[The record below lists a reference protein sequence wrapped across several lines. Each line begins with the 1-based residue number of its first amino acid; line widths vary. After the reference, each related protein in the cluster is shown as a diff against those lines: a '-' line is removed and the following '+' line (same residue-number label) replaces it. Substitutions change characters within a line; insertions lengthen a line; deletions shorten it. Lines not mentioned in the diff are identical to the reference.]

1 MRGRRRLARN
11 GGRTLSRAFGASSPA
26 SGRGERI
33 TLRANKQHRAFA
45 LPRLVIARSGSDQA
59 IQLPAQAAL
68 DCFADARND
77 ASLIPPRVA
86 GRGGPP
92 ERAVGGA
99 SAGTPAP
106 PPPAPSTTLRA
117 VPLPRFAG
125 ADKEKHSRDALR
137 ARALLT
143 TKKRKKT
150 NKQKE
155 GRRSAERRI
164 VSPIAACAAARLS
177 MRGAPAFRR
186 SATALATGCHPDG
199 SAPEPGF
206 RKDAAAR
213 CFAGTPQSCLAFST
227 LRTDRSFCRPTGA
240 PGPPGNGLRD
250 RARASAL
257 APQSRSHPEC
267 ALR

>member
-1 MRGRRRLARN
+1 MPRN
-11 GGRTLSRAFGASSPA
+11 
-26 SGRGERI
+26 
-33 TLRANKQHRAFA
+33 
-45 LPRLVIARSGSDQA
+45 
-59 IQLPAQAAL
+59 AL

-106 PPPAPSTTLRA
+106 PPHAPSTTLRA
-117 VPLPRFAG
+117 GPLPRFAG
-125 ADKEKHSRDALR
+125 ADKAKPSSRRVRTPELCSPP
-137 ARALLT
+137 T
-143 TKKRKKT
+143 KRKKAK
-150 NKQKE
+150 KQKE

-213 CFAGTPQSCLAFST
+213 CFAGTPQSCLALST
-227 LRTDRSFCRPTGA
+227 LRTDRSFCRSTGT

>member
-106 PPPAPSTTLRA
+106 PPHAPSTTLRA

-164 VSPIAACAAARLS
+164 VSPIAACAAARPLGEARPPS
-177 MRGAPAFRR
+177 GAPPRHSPPAITPMAQPQTRVSAKTRR
-186 SATALATGCHPDG
+186 HGVLPAR
-199 SAPEPGF
+199 
-206 RKDAAAR
+206 RKAV
-213 CFAGTPQSCLAFST
+213 
-227 LRTDRSFCRPTGA
+227 LR
-240 PGPPGNGLRD
+240 
-250 RARASAL
+250 
-257 APQSRSHPEC
+257 
-267 ALR
+267 

>member
-59 IQLPAQAAL
+59 IQLHAQAAL

-106 PPPAPSTTLRA
+106 PPHAPSTTLRA

-125 ADKEKHSRDALR
+125 ADKAKPSSRRVRTPELCSPS
-137 ARALLT
+137 T
-143 TKKRKKT
+143 KRKKAK
-150 NKQKE
+150 KQKE

-164 VSPIAACAAARLS
+164 VRQLPLARQ
-177 MRGAPAFRR
+177 RG
-186 SATALATGCHPDG
+186 
-199 SAPEPGF
+199 
-206 RKDAAAR
+206 
-213 CFAGTPQSCLAFST
+213 
-227 LRTDRSFCRPTGA
+227 
-240 PGPPGNGLRD
+240 
-250 RARASAL
+250 
-257 APQSRSHPEC
+257 SR
-267 ALR
+267 